1 MQECRRGVAVWVQKD
16 AVWVRSALCT
26 HSVLSTAPLLL
37 HSSWFP
43 SDFPWCRNLLMWIFL
58 PLRWKPQND
67 AKGVFKGSFLSFFA
81 VHEQDNVGRIQREA
95 GAKPERIFAVNLVPT
110 VFFTTFIVL
119 KNSSRI
125 FLEFFL
131 TFLAFRYFLE
141 VSFLGAKW
149 VFWASA

>member
-1 MQECRRGVAVWVQKD
+1 MQE
-16 AVWVRSALCT
+16 VRSALCA

-110 VFFTTFIVL
+110 VIFTTFIVL

-141 VSFLGAKW
+141 VSFLARSEFFGLRGNSVLIQLLQA
-149 VFWASA
+149 FI

>member
-1 MQECRRGVAVWVQKD
+1 M
-16 AVWVRSALCT
+16 
-26 HSVLSTAPLLL
+26 
-37 HSSWFP
+37 
-43 SDFPWCRNLLMWIFL
+43 
-58 PLRWKPQND
+58 
-67 AKGVFKGSFLSFFA
+67 SFFA

-110 VFFTTFIVL
+110 VIFTTFIVL

-141 VSFLGAKW
+141 VSFLARSEFFGLRGNSVLIQLLQA
-149 VFWASA
+149 FI